1 MTAAVVLNICTVILY
16 TDFAAG
22 FSLYRI
28 NINIKVQIIYLTLL
42 PKSEPVTSVGHTATT
57 VFVSIYANEGHP
69 FLCSGVH
76 NTNLSKW
83 AGREKETVM

>member
-69 FLCSGVH
+69 FCAQVCIIQTYLSGRGG
-76 NTNLSKW
+76 KK
-83 AGREKETVM
+83 RQ